1 MDVTVRLTTEAITVM
16 MEIPIT
22 RMEIPITRLTTAVS
36 TYASVPASSANGSAA
51 AIAVARPMIQE

>member
-16 MEIPIT
+16 
-22 RMEIPITRLTTAVS
+22 MEIPITRLTTAVS